1 MGRHGANQ
9 RKSGPEYLT
18 DVRAVHAGQRTLY
31 FSVVTASFGA
41 RPLIIDERS
50 KQTARSRFPHLEI
63 IKLNNNR
70 KNVKSLD

>member
-1 MGRHGANQ
+1 MERTNG
-9 RKSGPEYLT
+9 SL
-18 DVRAVHAGQRTLY
+18 GQNTSQMFGLCTQDRGLCI
-31 FSVVTASFGA
+31 SLWVTASFGA